1 MIPTAPYTPQAEPA
15 PSALSMLELGRDDG
29 GCIETGAAIYRLLT
43 GRDPGQANVDDDD
56 DDDRS
61 FDTHV
66 FASILAVAATENG
79 AVNECAGLR
88 ADDLALL
95 MARWF
100 PGAHHLVLEW
110 RPHNAHT
117 EDAEVAMVRNLL
129 SQNCSTPGED
139 GRWLAA
145 MVARRALESNHLW
158 EDLGLRDR
166 GELSRLMKRHF
177 APLAERNTRN
187 MRWKRFFYRQLCEDD
202 GFLMCATPVCTEC
215 HDFSLCFGDESGESR
230 LAQRNR
236 SLTSPAVQPDQE
248 KRRPSRT
255 LELRP

>member
-1 MIPTAPYTPQAEPA
+1 MILSSTLNLYEEPEMVPPA
-15 PSALSMLELGRDDG
+15 LDRSESASA
-29 GCIETGAAIYRLLT
+29 ETGAAVYRLLT
-43 GRDPGQANVDDDD
+43 GHYQSEAQL

-61 FDTHV
+61 FDAHV
-66 FASILAVAATENG
+66 FASVLAVAAAEG
-79 AVNECAGLR
+79 GMVNERAGLR

-95 MARWF
+95 IARWF
-100 PGAHHLVLEW
+100 PAARHLLLLW
-110 RPHNAHT
+110 RPQNMHA

-129 SQNCSTPGED
+129 SLNCCTPGED

-145 MVARRALESNHLW
+145 MVARRALEANHLW

-166 GELSRLMKRHF
+166 SELSRLLTRHF

-202 GFLMCATPVCTEC
+202 GFLMCATPVCTDC
-215 HDFSLCFGDESGESR
+215 RDFSLCFGEESGESR

-236 SLTSPAVQPDQE
+236 ALMSTTNLV
-248 KRRPSRT
+248 
-255 LELRP
+255 